1 MSGSKFGN
9 LAKMASNL
17 MTSSMSMRPLATS
30 AVARFP
36 NGIPPDQDSLQKTN
50 TKTEEKEKDSVIIN
64 DTKKAKVFTY
74 KYTDES
80 LDRIYGP
87 NNWKMDS
94 ENPKKIYYSYT
105 TPEGK
110 WETTWGELEGIYL
123 GKGNAKGTG

>member
-1 MSGSKFGN
+1 
-9 LAKMASNL
+9 
-17 MTSSMSMRPLATS
+17 MTCVYSDNFLNITLYLDFCWSRGRIRP
-30 AVARFP
+30 RMKHP
-36 NGIPPDQDSLQKTN
+36 C
-50 TKTEEKEKDSVIIN
+50 
-64 DTKKAKVFTY
+64 